1 MPPEVLPRAEDQL
14 AKGEKETVH
23 FLGERLLEVG

>member
-1 MPPEVLPRAEDQL
+1 MGSMK

-23 FLGERLLEVG
+23 FPGERLLDGAQLSWQT